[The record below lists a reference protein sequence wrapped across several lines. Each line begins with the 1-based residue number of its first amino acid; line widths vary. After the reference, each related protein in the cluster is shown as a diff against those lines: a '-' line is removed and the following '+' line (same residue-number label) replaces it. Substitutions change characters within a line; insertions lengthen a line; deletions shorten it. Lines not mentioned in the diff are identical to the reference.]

1 MIKNEVQYKLTKTSA
16 EGFEKKLN
24 WLRASPEARGDLDPI
39 IARAE
44 EEALESMID
53 ELNEELQDYNRTKA
67 GHVDMEVLYGI
78 DKIAGTLISARIAKG
93 LTQRQLASM
102 VGLKEQQIQRY
113 EARDYANV
121 DLSRVQEIARALIA
135 EAAAETAPTQSVG

>member
-1 MIKNEVQYKLTKTSA
+1 MIE
-16 EGFEKKLN
+16 
-24 WLRASPEARGDLDPI
+24 
-39 IARAE
+39 
-44 EEALESMID
+44 

-67 GHVDMEVLYGI
+67 GHVDMEVLHSV
-78 DKIAGTLISARIAKG
+78 DKIAGVLISARIAKG
-93 LTQRQLASM
+93 FTQMQLASM

-135 EAAAETAPTQSVG
+135 EAPAETAPPQLSG